1 MTMVSLSRRNK
12 TSNIGE
18 KIKLKNKIQKLKRK
32 AEKVLEVGIKSW
44 ENWGYSLVVEGLD
57 SVGKPQFNH

>member
-1 MTMVSLSRRNK
+1 M
-12 TSNIGE
+12 SNIGE
-18 KIKLKNKIQKLKRK
+18 KIKLENKIQKLKRK